1 MWGIVRAFLLRD
13 GDGNPLFFI
22 THILD
27 ITERKRAER
36 LIADT
41 LAFIQKMIESSPVG
55 IITYNANGDT
65 VWTNEATARIVGG
78 TVEQLKA
85 LNFRQL
91 ESWKRSGLLDAA
103 ETALANGEVTGV
115 ASIGPDH
122 RRAHQPRF
130 EPLRRSVEGEG
141 GQESHRTGYRQPGNK
156 RERRDAEGGNSYDR
170 DKEHPDR

>member
-1 MWGIVRAFLLRD
+1 VDKLLAGVETAMDLDKRYIGKAGQVVWGIVRAFLLRD
-13 GDGNPLFFI
+13 DDGNPLFFI

-41 LAFIQKMIESSPVG
+41 LAFIQKMIESSPVR

-103 ETALANGEVTGV
+103 RMPS
-115 ASIGPDH
+115 ASA
-122 RRAHQPRF
+122 RATRG
-130 EPLRRSVEGEG
+130 RSI
-141 GQESHRTGYRQPGNK
+141 SC
-156 RERRDAEGGNSYDR
+156 
-170 DKEHPDR
+170 